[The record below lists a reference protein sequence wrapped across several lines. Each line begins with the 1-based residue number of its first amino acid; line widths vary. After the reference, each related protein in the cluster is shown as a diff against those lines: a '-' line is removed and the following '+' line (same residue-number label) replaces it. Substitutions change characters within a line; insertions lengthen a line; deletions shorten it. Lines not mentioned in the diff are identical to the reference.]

1 MADRVRSLHA
11 ADHVSLPHA
20 ANHVRSQEDYADQ
33 LSEEERI
40 EVMRVHTHRLVYMHR
55 D

>member
-1 MADRVRSLHA
+1 MTDRVRSLHA

-40 EVMRVHTHRLVYMHR
+40 EVTCVHTHKFVCTHR